1 VLGASRP
8 CVKLTQLR
16 IVAFIVMRSMQMRAA
31 NVLCY
36 KAERMAK
43 NLIANNDRWIAVFT
57 SVPDKFF

>member
-1 VLGASRP
+1 
-8 CVKLTQLR
+8 
-16 IVAFIVMRSMQMRAA
+16 MRSMQMRAA